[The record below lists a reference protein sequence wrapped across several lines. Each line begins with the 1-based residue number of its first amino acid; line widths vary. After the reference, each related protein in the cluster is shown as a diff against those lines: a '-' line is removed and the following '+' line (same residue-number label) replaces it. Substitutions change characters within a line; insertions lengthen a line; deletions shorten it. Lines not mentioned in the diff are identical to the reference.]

1 MKIEKSIGETS
12 LKRSTMIVLH
22 YLLMKFTNSG
32 DETSMGVQQDVTRKS
47 EETIIIYLSLL
58 CIYNTNRCES

>member
-1 MKIEKSIGETS
+1 MKIDKGIGETFFKFDYDS
-12 LKRSTMIVLH
+12 WTLSYYEI
-22 YLLMKFTNSG
+22 FTNSG